1 MTRVV
6 RCEIR
11 SGAYADSIVLMQLQ
25 SALTRLPGVIDAG
38 VIMGTPVNLDLLASN
53 DLLPESAAAAG
64 ADDMVVVVKAESDE
78 AATDALAQIDTLLAR
93 RSTAGDQEHRPRSL
107 AAAIKA
113 RPDSNWVL
121 ISVPGRW
128 AAGVAREAVDLGRH
142 VFLYSDNVPLEDEI
156 QLKQEAAAKGLLFL
170 GPDCGTTIVNGVG
183 LGFANRVRRG
193 AIGLVGAS
201 GTGLQAVTSRIHELG
216 GGISHALGTGGR
228 DLTAEVGGITAHET
242 LDLLARDPDTRVI
255 VLVSKPPAPRVA
267 AGLLSAAR
275 ATGKPVVVHFFDFVP
290 PARSLDNLHFTTS
303 LSRAAELAVELLE
316 SGTEPA
322 SKAEIADREH
332 HPGRL
337 RGLFAG
343 GSLAVEAQEGLRPFL
358 TPLHS
363 NVPVSGVER
372 LTDPTRSQ
380 GHTILDLGSDELTVG
395 RLHPMMDQQLRI
407 DRLHQEAADPDVGL
421 LLLDVVLGYGAHPDP
436 AAELVPAI
444 EEIRR
449 RREVEIVAVV
459 IGTDEDAQEIS
470 SQIERLT
477 AAGAR
482 VFRTITEA
490 TTYISRVL
498 AARRPTGGTPV
509 ALEVLSSPMVA
520 INVGL
525 ETFYDSLTGQGVQAI
540 QLEWRPPA
548 GGDAQLISILERMKK

>member
-1 MTRVV
+1 
-6 RCEIR
+6 
-11 SGAYADSIVLMQLQ
+11 MQLQ

-38 VIMGTPVNLDLLASN
+38 VVMGTPVNLDLLASN
-53 DLLPESAAAAG
+53 ELLPESAAAAG
-64 ADDMVVVVKAESDE
+64 ADDLVVVVKAESDE
-78 AATDALAQIDTLLAR
+78 AAADALTQIDTLLAR
-93 RSTAGDQEHRPRSL
+93 RSTAGDREHRPRSL
-107 AAAIKA
+107 DAAIKA
-113 RPDSNWVL
+113 QPDSNWVL

-193 AIGLVGAS
+193 SIGLVGAS

-228 DLTAEVGGITAHET
+228 DLTAEVAGITAHET

-275 ATGKPVVVHFFDFVP
+275 ATGKPVVVHFFDFAP

-303 LSRAAELAVELLE
+303 LSRAAELAVELIE
-316 SGTEPA
+316 SGAEPIA
-322 SKAEIADREH
+322 KAEVADGEH
-332 HPGRL
+332 RPSHL

-372 LTDPTRSQ
+372 LPDPTRSL

-407 DRLHQEAADPDVGL
+407 DRLHQEAADPEVGL

-459 IGTDEDAQEIS
+459 IGTDEDEQEIS

-477 AAGAR
+477 TAGAR
-482 VFRTITEA
+482 VFRTVTEA

-509 ALEVLSSPMVA
+509 ALEVLSSPVVA
-520 INVGL
+520 VNVGL
-525 ETFYDSLTGQGVQAI
+525 ETFYDSLTGQGVEAV

-548 GGDAQLISILERMKK
+548 GGNVELMSILERMKK

>member
-1 MTRVV
+1 MISVV
-6 RCEIR
+6 RSEIR
-11 SGAYADSIVLMQLQ
+11 PGAYADSIVLMQLQ
-25 SALTRLPGVIDAG
+25 SALARLPGVIDAG
-38 VIMGTPVNLDLLASN
+38 VVMGTRVNLDLLASN
-53 DLLPESAAAAG
+53 DLLPDSAAAAG
-64 ADDMVVVVKAESDE
+64 ADDLVVVVKAESDE
-78 AATDALAQIDTLLAR
+78 AAAEALAQIDALLAR
-93 RSTAGDQEHRPRSL
+93 RSTTGDGEHRPRSL

-113 RPDSNWVL
+113 LPESNWVL

-128 AAGVAREAVDLGRH
+128 AAGVARQAVDLGRH

-156 QLKQEAAAKGLLFL
+156 QLKQEAAARGLLFL

-228 DLTAEVGGITAHET
+228 DLTAEVAGITAHET
-242 LDLLARDPDTRVI
+242 LDLLARDPHTRVI
-255 VLVSKPPAPRVA
+255 VLVSKPPAPRVV

-275 ATGKPVVVHFFDFVP
+275 ATDKPVVVHFFDFAP

-316 SGTEPA
+316 SGAEPA
-322 SKAEIADREH
+322 SKAAIADNEH

-358 TPLHS
+358 TPLYS
-363 NVPVSGVER
+363 NVPISGVER

-407 DRLHQEAADPDVGL
+407 DRLHQEAADPEVGL

-459 IGTDEDAQEIS
+459 IGTDEDEQEIS

-482 VFRTITEA
+482 VFRTVTEA
-490 TTYISRVL
+490 TTTISRIL

-509 ALEVLSSPMVA
+509 ALEVLSSPVVA

-525 ETFYDSLTGQGVQAI
+525 ETFYDSLTGQGVEAV

-548 GGDAQLISILERMKK
+548 GGNDQLMSILERMKK

>member
-1 MTRVV
+1 MTVV
-6 RCEIR
+6 RSEIR
-11 SGAYADSIVLMQLQ
+11 AGAYADSIVLMQLQ

-38 VIMGTPVNLDLLASN
+38 VVMGTPVNLDLLASN
-53 DLLPESAAAAG
+53 KLLPDSAAAAG
-64 ADDMVVVVKAESDE
+64 ADDLVVVVKAESDE
-78 AATDALAQIDTLLAR
+78 TATAALAQIDALLAR
-93 RSTAGDQEHRPRSL
+93 RSTAGDGEHRPRSL

-113 RPDSNWVL
+113 LPDSNWVL

-228 DLTAEVGGITAHET
+228 DLTAEVAGITAHET

-275 ATGKPVVVHFFDFVP
+275 AAAKPVVVHFFDFAP

-316 SGTEPA
+316 NDAESA
-322 SKAEIADREH
+322 SSAAIAKDEH

-358 TPLHS
+358 TPLYS
-363 NVPVSGVER
+363 NVPISGVER

-407 DRLHQEAADPDVGL
+407 DRLHQEAADPEVGL

-459 IGTDEDAQEIS
+459 IGTDEDQQEIS

-477 AAGAR
+477 AASAR
-482 VFRTITEA
+482 VFRTVTEA
-490 TTYISRVL
+490 TTYISRIL

-509 ALEVLSSPMVA
+509 ALDVLSSPVVA

-525 ETFYDSLTGQGVQAI
+525 ESFYDSLTGQGVEAVE
-540 QLEWRPPA
+540 LEWRPPA
-548 GGDAQLISILERMKK
+548 GGDVQLMSILERMKK

>member
-1 MTRVV
+1 MTVV
-6 RCEIR
+6 RSEIR
-11 SGAYADSIVLMQLQ
+11 AGAYADSIVLMQLQ

-38 VIMGTPVNLDLLASN
+38 VVMGTPVNLDLLASN
-53 DLLPESAAAAG
+53 KLLPDSAAAAG
-64 ADDMVVVVKAESDE
+64 ADDLVVVVKAESDE
-78 AATDALAQIDTLLAR
+78 TATAALAQIDALLAR
-93 RSTAGDQEHRPRSL
+93 RSTAGDGEHRPRSL

-113 RPDSNWVL
+113 LPDSNWVL

-228 DLTAEVGGITAHET
+228 DLTAEVAGITAHET

-275 ATGKPVVVHFFDFVP
+275 AAAKPVVVHFFDFAP

-316 SGTEPA
+316 NDAESA
-322 SKAEIADREH
+322 SSAAIAKDEH

-358 TPLHS
+358 TPLYS
-363 NVPVSGVER
+363 NVPISGVER

-407 DRLHQEAADPDVGL
+407 DRLHQEAADPEVGL

-459 IGTDEDAQEIS
+459 IGTDEDQQEIS

-482 VFRTITEA
+482 VFRTVTEA
-490 TTYISRVL
+490 TTYISRIL

-509 ALEVLSSPMVA
+509 ALDVLSSPVVA

-525 ETFYDSLTGQGVQAI
+525 ESFYDSLTGQGVEAVE
-540 QLEWRPPA
+540 LEWRPPA
-548 GGDAQLISILERMKK
+548 GGDVQLMSILERMKK

>member
-1 MTRVV
+1 MPSVV
-6 RCEIR
+6 RSEIR
-11 SGAYADSIVLMQLQ
+11 PGAYADSIVLMQLQ
-25 SALTRLPGVIDAG
+25 SALTRLPGVIDVG
-38 VIMGTPVNLDLLASN
+38 VVMGTPVNLDLLASN
-53 DLLPESAAAAG
+53 ELLPDSAAAAG
-64 ADDMVVVVKAESDE
+64 ADDLVVVVKAESDE
-78 AATDALAQIDTLLAR
+78 AAADALAQIDALLAR
-93 RSTAGDQEHRPRSL
+93 RSTAGDGEHRPRSL

-113 RPDSNWVL
+113 LPDSNWVL

-228 DLTAEVGGITAHET
+228 DLTAEVAGITAHET

-255 VLVSKPPAPRVA
+255 VLVSKPPAPKVA

-275 ATGKPVVVHFFDFVP
+275 ATAKPVVVHFFDFAP

-316 SGTEPA
+316 NGAESA
-322 SKAEIADREH
+322 SSAAIAKDEH

-358 TPLHS
+358 TPLYS
-363 NVPVSGVER
+363 NVPISGVER

-407 DRLHQEAADPDVGL
+407 DRLHQEAADPEVGL
-421 LLLDVVLGYGAHPDP
+421 LLIDVVLGYGAHPDP

-459 IGTDEDAQEIS
+459 IGTDEDQQEIS

-482 VFRTITEA
+482 VFRTVTEA
-490 TTYISRVL
+490 TTYISRIL

-509 ALEVLSSPMVA
+509 ALDVLSSPVVA

-525 ETFYDSLTGQGVQAI
+525 ESFYDSLTGQGVEAV

-548 GGDAQLISILERMKK
+548 GGDVQLMSILERMKK

>member
-1 MTRVV
+1 
-6 RCEIR
+6 
-11 SGAYADSIVLMQLQ
+11 
-25 SALTRLPGVIDAG
+25 
-38 VIMGTPVNLDLLASN
+38 
-53 DLLPESAAAAG
+53 
-64 ADDMVVVVKAESDE
+64 
-78 AATDALAQIDTLLAR
+78 
-93 RSTAGDQEHRPRSL
+93 
-107 AAAIKA
+107 
-113 RPDSNWVL
+113 
-121 ISVPGRW
+121 
-128 AAGVAREAVDLGRH
+128 
-142 VFLYSDNVPLEDEI
+142 
-156 QLKQEAAAKGLLFL
+156 
-170 GPDCGTTIVNGVG
+170 
-183 LGFANRVRRG
+183 
-193 AIGLVGAS
+193 VGAS

-228 DLTAEVGGITAHET
+228 DLTAEVAGITAHET
-242 LDLLARDPDTRVI
+242 LDLLARDPHTRVI
-255 VLVSKPPAPRVA
+255 VLVSKPPAPRVV

-275 ATGKPVVVHFFDFVP
+275 ATDKPVVVHFFDFAP

-316 SGTEPA
+316 SGAEPA
-322 SKAEIADREH
+322 SKAAIADNEH

-358 TPLHS
+358 TPLYS
-363 NVPVSGVER
+363 NVPISGVER

-407 DRLHQEAADPDVGL
+407 DRLHQEAADPEVGL

-459 IGTDEDAQEIS
+459 IGTDEDEQEIS

-482 VFRTITEA
+482 VFRTVTEA
-490 TTYISRVL
+490 TTTISRIL

-509 ALEVLSSPMVA
+509 ALEVLSSPVVA

-525 ETFYDSLTGQGVQAI
+525 ETFYDSLTGQGVEAV

-548 GGDAQLISILERMKK
+548 GGNDQLMSILERMKK

>member
-1 MTRVV
+1 MTDVV
-6 RCEIR
+6 QSEIR

-38 VIMGTPVNLDLLASN
+38 VVMGTPVNLDLLASN

-64 ADDMVVVVKAESDE
+64 ADDLVVVVKAENDE
-78 AATDALAQIDTLLAR
+78 AAADALAQIDSLLAQ
-93 RSTAGDQEHRPRSL
+93 RSRGGDREHRPLSL
-107 AAAIKA
+107 GAAVKVL
-113 RPDSNWVL
+113 PDSNWVL
-121 ISVPGRW
+121 VSVPGRW

-142 VFLYSDNVPLEDEI
+142 VFLYSDNVP
-156 QLKQEAAAKGLLFL
+156 AAKGLLFL

-216 GGISHALGTGGR
+216 SGISHALGTGGR

-242 LDLLARDPDTRVI
+242 LDLLDRDPDTRVI

-275 ATGKPVVVHFFDFVP
+275 ATGKPVVVHFFDFAP
-290 PARSLDNLHFTTS
+290 PAASLDNLHFTTS
-303 LSRAAELAVELLE
+303 LNRAAELAVELIE
-316 SGTEPA
+316 GGAEPVA
-322 SKAEIADREH
+322 RAEVATGEH
-332 HPGRL
+332 RPSHL

-363 NVPVSGVER
+363 NIPVSGVER

-407 DRLHQEAADPDVGL
+407 DRLHQEAADPQVGL

-449 RREVEIVAVV
+449 QREIEVVAVV
-459 IGTDEDAQEIS
+459 IGTEEDEQELS

-477 AAGAR
+477 TAGAR
-482 VFRTITEA
+482 VFRTVTEA

-509 ALEVLSSPMVA
+509 ALEVLTTPVVA

-525 ETFYDSLTGQGVQAI
+525 ETFYDSLSGQEVEAV

-548 GGDAQLISILERMKK
+548 GGDAKLMSILERMKK